1 MMYLHLVPRIL
12 HHMKNK
18 CTLMSVSVPELSL
31 ELKADSLVAMKPYP
45 NKTYHVGMLKGRRA
59 LNGFLVKSPRTLA
72 EFTMITLWEI
82 DGFGEI
88 SHTVKTLVQD
98 NDYDLVSHDV
108 LLAHAYHQTEEGCQR
123 QDYWPFFAIFNVR
136 YWSLMLS
143 AFRHFIITDWRGV
156 F

>member
-1 MMYLHLVPRIL
+1 MYLHLVPRIL

-88 SHTVKTLVQD
+88 RA
-98 NDYDLVSHDV
+98 
-108 LLAHAYHQTEEGCQR
+108 LLQIVGG
-123 QDYWPFFAIFNVR
+123 DKLIIPFC
-136 YWSLMLS
+136 
-143 AFRHFIITDWRGV
+143 
-156 F
+156 